1 MKKKNSLKLVSALTG
16 AATLTAQA
24 AQVVAEQPAPAAA
37 DITVREDASYDKIAN
52 VSGSFEFDQNVI
64 CPSDEVFNLFGTVA
78 TAMCARPGFAFDK
91 VDSEQYFINFGGS
104 VLKYQTVSLDD
115 LKAQGTE
122 TRTLKCSCATSPAVA
137 NAQVVG
143 VPLSNIMQMVDLE
156 DQTNTITFKAADG
169 YSVSMPLTYA
179 LEKDTILVYQIGG
192 TPVPTGVQV
201 WVPKSVAR
209 YFARNVVDIE
219 FSKQESTP
227 DIIQAD
233 ASQRAKISVL
243 NRFEDTTFAVG
254 DQIEFDGYAD
264 DFDTAIAAIE
274 FSMDGGETWT
284 ACETKDATADKWVY
298 WHFGYV
304 TEKPGTYKLDVRART
319 AAGNVSPLA
328 ASIVFNVK

>member
-192 TPVPTGVQV
+192 TPVPTGIQV

-219 FSKQESTP
+219 FSKQENTP

-233 ASQRAKISVL
+233 TSQRAKISVL

-298 WHFGYV
+298 WHFSYV

-319 AAGNVSPLA
+319 TAGSVSPLA

>member
-1 MKKKNSLKLVSALTG
+1 MKKKNSVKLVSALTG

-233 ASQRAKISVL
+233 EAQRAKISVL

>member
-233 ASQRAKISVL
+233 EAQRAKISVL